1 MKIKNLIFLAIAAS
15 IACSSPRQNV
25 MKTLSEASRKGKFLF
40 AHQDGLSYGKYW
52 TVKDVLNDP
61 VNRSDVKD
69 ACGSFPA
76 IAGFD
81 LGGIELG
88 DSANLDSVSFEF
100 MRRAA
105 KKHIERG
112 GLVTISWHMR
122 NPLTE
127 GTTWDVS
134 SNRVVES
141 VLEGGE
147 NHQKFMEWLGRG
159 VEFLKSM
166 EGIPIIF
173 RPWHEN
179 TADWFWWGSPYC
191 NPEQF
196 RALWALTYEA
206 FKEVDN
212 LIWAFSPTGKCG
224 EEEYM
229 KFYAGDDMVDIVGF
243 DLYQSG
249 FNPDSVEKY
258 IELMQSAL
266 EMVSKIA
273 KERGKLY
280 CVAETGLEGVPDLQ
294 WWTGTLLK
302 ALEGYNPCYVLVW
315 RNAWE
320 RPEHYYA
327 PFKDSHDS
335 EDFRS
340 FIASGRVQM
349 LDE

>member
-1 MKIKNLIFLAIAAS
+1 
-15 IACSSPRQNV
+15 
-25 MKTLSEASRKGKFLF
+25 
-40 AHQDGLSYGKYW
+40 
-52 TVKDVLNDP
+52 
-61 VNRSDVKD
+61 
-69 ACGSFPA
+69 
-76 IAGFD
+76 
-81 LGGIELG
+81 
-88 DSANLDSVSFEF
+88 
-100 MRRAA
+100 
-105 KKHIERG
+105 
-112 GLVTISWHMR
+112 
-122 NPLTE
+122 
-127 GTTWDVS
+127 
-134 SNRVVES
+134 
-141 VLEGGE
+141 
-147 NHQKFMEWLGRG
+147 
-159 VEFLKSM
+159 
-166 EGIPIIF
+166 
-173 RPWHEN
+173 
-179 TADWFWWGSPYC
+179 
-191 NPEQF
+191 
-196 RALWALTYEA
+196 
-206 FKEVDN
+206 
-212 LIWAFSPTGKCG
+212 
-224 EEEYM
+224 
-229 KFYAGDDMVDIVGF
+229 VGF